1 MAPELYQ
8 EDDEGTYSCKI
19 DVWALNTCLYKMLT
33 KNLYFW
39 AVNKNELRKMICEK
53 PFVIPKET
61 QLTELVK
68 DLLTKGYMKD
78 PKS

>member
-8 EDDEGTYSCKI
+8 EEEGVYSCKV

-39 AVNKNELRKMICEK
+39 AINKNELRKMVCEK
-53 PFVIPKET
+53 PFVIPSNFKISAEV
-61 QLTELVK
+61 Q
-68 DLLTKGYMKD
+68 DLL
-78 PKS
+78 S